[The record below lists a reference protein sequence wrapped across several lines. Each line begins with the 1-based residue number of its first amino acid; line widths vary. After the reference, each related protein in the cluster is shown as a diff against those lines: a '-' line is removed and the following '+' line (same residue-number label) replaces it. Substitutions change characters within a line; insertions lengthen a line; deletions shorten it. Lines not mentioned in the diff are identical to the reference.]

1 MGSSERIWQLIAE
14 TKKYRLESENQ
25 EGANAY
31 TFRAHHLNLDL
42 PVFLK
47 VIDADTSQ
55 DLFSEPRLLVEATKV
70 REGDS
75 NLVRVYD
82 AELLGNDYV
91 LIAMELVPEGS
102 VLSRL
107 KTSPMPLMDAVN
119 AAIGILHGLA
129 QLHQALLVH
138 RDIKPANILLS
149 SRHGRVWPK
158 ITDFGSVARIA
169 HRLATVTASR
179 HSALYVPPEGWASP
193 SQYSTLSDQYQ
204 LGIVLYEMANGS
216 LPYTGEAYFDRI
228 ARREL
233 NALKTT
239 MNEAIHEA
247 DRQFIA
253 NQAIARAA
261 CGKGVIEFGKNKS
274 YMPKSL
280 SRIIKRATAS
290 DASRRYNS
298 LSEMIGELEA
308 LQFPNWSPSSCGNK
322 LIANHWRDLDWEVEK
337 CSKNPLEWTVRRSR
351 AGANSFRLWCKSHC
365 PMDACKK
372 VNELIK

>member
-1 MGSSERIWQLIAE
+1 MGSSEAIRQLIAA
-14 TKKYRLESENQ
+14 TKKYRLDSEND

-31 TFRAHHLNLDL
+31 TFRAHHLPLDL

-47 VIDADTSQ
+47 VIDADTSK
-55 DLFSEPRLLVEATKV
+55 DLFLEPRLLVEATKV
-70 REGDS
+70 REGDG

-82 AELLGNDYV
+82 AELLGNDFV
-91 LIAMELVPEGS
+91 LMAMELVPEGS

-107 KTSPMPLMDAVN
+107 KGGPLPMMDAVT

-138 RDIKPANILLS
+138 RDIKPANVLLS

-158 ITDFGSVARIA
+158 ITDFGSVARISHEGA
-169 HRLATVTASR
+169 SVAASR

-204 LGIVLYEMANGS
+204 AGIVLHEMVNGS
-216 LPYTGEAYFDRI
+216 LPYEGDAYLDRI
-228 ARREL
+228 AKQEFA
-233 NALKTT
+233 ALKSSTGG
-239 MNEAIHEA
+239 AISEV
-247 DRQFIA
+247 DRQLIA

-261 CGKGVIEFGKNKS
+261 SGKGVIEFGERKS
-274 YMPKSL
+274 YVPRGL

-290 DASRRYNS
+290 DPSLRYKA

-308 LQFPNWSPSSCGNK
+308 LQFPNWSPSACGNK
-322 LIANHWRDLDWEVEK
+322 WTATQWRDWDWEVEHCPTNSGAWVTK
-337 CSKNPLEWTVRRSR
+337 RSR
-351 AGANSFRLWCKSHC
+351 TGLNSFRRWNESHC
-365 PMDACKK
+365 PVEACRR
-372 VNELIK
+372 VNDFSS

>member
-1 MGSSERIWQLIAE
+1 MGSSERIRKLIAE
-14 TKKYRLESENQ
+14 TKKYRLESENE

-55 DLFSEPRLLVEATKV
+55 DLFLEPRLLVEATKV

-107 KTSPMPLMDAVN
+107 KTGPMPLMDAVN

-138 RDIKPANILLS
+138 RDIKPANVLLS

-169 HRLATVTASR
+169 HGLANVTASR

-204 LGIVLYEMANGS
+204 VGIVLYEMVNGS
-216 LPYTGEAYFDRI
+216 LPYDGEAYFDRI
-228 ARREL
+228 AQQEL
-233 NALKTT
+233 AALKTR
-239 MNEAIHEA
+239 MNGRIDEV
-247 DRQFIA
+247 DRQLIA

-261 CGKGVIEFGKNKS
+261 CNKGVIRFGSSKS
-274 YMPKSL
+274 YMPKSI

-290 DASRRYNS
+290 AASQRYNAI
-298 LSEMIGELEA
+298 SEMIGELEA
-308 LQFPNWSPSSCGNK
+308 LQFPNWFPSACGRK
-322 LIANHWRDLDWEVEK
+322 LTATHWRDWDWKVEN
-337 CSKNPLEWTVRRSR
+337 CPKNQVEWTVWRSR
-351 AGANSFRLWCKSHC
+351 AGANSFRRWYEAQC
-365 PMDACKK
+365 PVDACRK
-372 VNELIK
+372 VNDFTS

>member
-1 MGSSERIWQLIAE
+1 MGSSETIGHLIAE
-14 TKKYRLESENQ
+14 TRKYRLESEND

-31 TFRAHHLNLDL
+31 TFRAHHLHLDL

-55 DLFSEPRLLVEATKV
+55 DLFTEPRLLVEATKV

-82 AELLGNDYV
+82 AELLGSDYV
-91 LIAMELVPEGS
+91 LFAMELVPEGS

-107 KTSPMPLMDAVN
+107 KTGPMPLMDAVT

-138 RDIKPANILLS
+138 RDIKPANVLIS
-149 SRHGRVWPK
+149 NRHGRVWPK

-169 HRLATVTASR
+169 HASATVTASR

-193 SQYSTLSDQYQ
+193 SKYSTLSDQYQ
-204 LGIVLYEMANGS
+204 VGIVLYEMVNGS
-216 LPYTGEAYFDRI
+216 LPYEGEAYFDRI
-228 ARREL
+228 ARQEL
-233 NALKTT
+233 AALKTG
-239 MNEAIHEA
+239 MHGAIDEV
-247 DRQFIA
+247 DRQLIA

-261 CGKGVIEFGKNKS
+261 CGKGVIEFGNSKS

-290 DASRRYNS
+290 DASRRYNA

-308 LQFPNWSPSSCGNK
+308 LQFPNWSPSACGNK
-322 LIANHWRDLDWEVEK
+322 FTATHWRDWDWEVEN
-337 CSKNPLEWTVRRSR
+337 CSKKPEQWMVKRSR
-351 AGANSFRLWCKSHC
+351 VDANSFRRWYESQC
-365 PMDACKK
+365 PLDACKK
-372 VNELIK
+372 VNELRK

>member
-1 MGSSERIWQLIAE
+1 MGSSEAIRQLIAA
-14 TKKYRLESENQ
+14 TNKYRLDSENE

-31 TFRAHHLNLDL
+31 AYRAHHLPLDQ

-47 VIDADTSQ
+47 VIDADTSK

-70 REGDS
+70 REGDG

-91 LIAMELVPEGS
+91 LIAMELVPDGS

-107 KTSPMPLMDAVN
+107 KSGPMPLMEAIT

-138 RDIKPANILLS
+138 RDIKPANVLLS

-169 HRLATVTASR
+169 HRGATVTASC

-204 LGIVLYEMANGS
+204 VGIVLYEMVNGS
-216 LPYTGEAYFDRI
+216 LPYKGEAYFDRI
-228 ARREL
+228 ARKEL

-239 MNEAIHEA
+239 MNDAIHEV
-247 DRQFIA
+247 DRQLIA

-280 SRIIKRATAS
+280 SRIIKRSTAS

-322 LIANHWRDLDWEVEK
+322 LIATHWRDWDWEVEN
-337 CSKNPLEWTVRRSR
+337 CSKNPLQWTVKRSR
-351 AGANSFRLWCKSHC
+351 LGANSFRLWCKSDC

>member
-1 MGSSERIWQLIAE
+1 MGSSERIRQLIAE
-14 TKKYRLESENQ
+14 TNKYRLESENE

-31 TFRAHHLNLDL
+31 TFRAHHLHLDL

-107 KTSPMPLMDAVN
+107 KTGPMPLMDAVN

-129 QLHQALLVH
+129 QLHHALLVH
-138 RDIKPANILLS
+138 RDIKPANVLLS

-169 HRLATVTASR
+169 HGAATVTASR

-204 LGIVLYEMANGS
+204 VGIVLYEMVNGS
-216 LPYTGEAYFDRI
+216 LPYDGEAYFDRI
-228 ARREL
+228 ALQEL
-233 NALKTT
+233 TALKTR
-239 MNEAIHEA
+239 MNGTIDEV
-247 DRQFIA
+247 DRQLIA
-253 NQAIARAA
+253 NRAIARAA
-261 CGKGVIEFGKNKS
+261 CIKGVIRFGNSKS
-274 YMPKSL
+274 YMPKSI

-290 DASRRYNS
+290 VASRRYNAI
-298 LSEMIGELEA
+298 SEMIGELEA
-308 LQFPNWSPSSCGNK
+308 LQCPNWLPSACGK
-322 LIANHWRDLDWEVEK
+322 RLTASHWRDWDWEVEN
-337 CSKNPLEWTVRRSR
+337 CPKNPVVWTVRRSR
-351 AGANSFRLWCKSHC
+351 IGAGNFRLWDESKC
-365 PMDACKK
+365 PVDACKK
-372 VNELIK
+372 VNEFRK

>member
-1 MGSSERIWQLIAE
+1 MGSSERIRQLIAE
-14 TKKYRLESENQ
+14 TKKYRLESENE

-31 TFRAHHLNLDL
+31 TFRAHHLHLDL

-75 NLVRVYD
+75 NLVHVYD

-107 KTSPMPLMDAVN
+107 KTGPLPLIDAVN

-138 RDIKPANILLS
+138 RDIKPANVLLS
-149 SRHGRVWPK
+149 SRHGMVWPK

-169 HRLATVTASR
+169 HRGATVTASR

-204 LGIVLYEMANGS
+204 VGIVLHEMVNGS
-216 LPYTGEAYFDRI
+216 LPYDGDAYLDRI
-228 ARREL
+228 ARQEL
-233 NALKTT
+233 AALKTRT
-239 MNEAIHEA
+239 GGAIDEV
-247 DRQFIA
+247 DRQLIA

-261 CGKGVIEFGKNKS
+261 CGKGVIDFGERQS
-274 YMPKSL
+274 YVPRGL

-290 DASRRYNS
+290 APSLRFKA

-308 LQFPNWSPSSCGNK
+308 LQFPNWSPSACGNK
-322 LIANHWRDLDWEVEK
+322 LTAPQWRDWDWEVAH
-337 CSKNPLEWTVRRSR
+337 SRRIQER
-351 AGANSFRLWCKSHC
+351 G
-365 PMDACKK
+365 
-372 VNELIK
+372 